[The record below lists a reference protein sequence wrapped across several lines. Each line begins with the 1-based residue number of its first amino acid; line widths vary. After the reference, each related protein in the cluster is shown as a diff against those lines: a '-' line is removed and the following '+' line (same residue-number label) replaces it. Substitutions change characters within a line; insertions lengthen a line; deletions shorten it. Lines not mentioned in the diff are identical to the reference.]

1 MKIMQLRNNNQS
13 NKRVDILNEPTPTK
27 AKRKYLTKLQMS
39 GPAPDNNQTIITQV
53 SQGESI
59 PAKMMPPSDPE
70 RTSKKL
76 SEGA

>member
-1 MKIMQLRNNNQS
+1 MKIMQLRSNNES
-13 NKRVDILNEPTPTK
+13 NTRLDILNEPAPIK
-27 AKRKYLTKLQMS
+27 IKRQSLTKLQMS
-39 GPAPDNNQTIITQV
+39 GLAPDNKQTINTQV